1 MKKDFPILKQ
11 KVYGKPL
18 VYLDNASTTQKPKVV
33 IDALV
38 DYYTK
43 YNANV
48 HRGVYFLSEK
58 ATELFEGTRE
68 KVRLFINAS
77 SKREV
82 IFTKG
87 TTDGINLVA
96 SNFHKGDEIIISEME
111 HHSNIVP
118 WQLRGCK
125 IKVIPM
131 NDKGELS
138 YEEFENMISR
148 KTKLVSI
155 VHISNSLG
163 TINPIKKFI
172 KKAHEYDVPVL
183 IDGAQSAAHTQIDVE
198 EIDCDFFVFS
208 GHKMYGPT
216 GVGVLYGKE
225 KFLKEMLP
233 YQGGGD
239 MIKSVKFEKTIYNDL
254 PYKFEAGTPNIA
266 DVIALGAAID
276 YLDRVGIDYIQKYE
290 ADLLHFATK
299 ALLKIEGLKIIGTA
313 KDKSSIISFVID
325 ELHPHDIG
333 TILDQEGVAVR
344 SGQHCTEPV
353 MDHFKVPATTRVS
366 FGIYN
371 EKKDVDAL
379 VSAILKAK
387 KIFDV

>member
-18 VYLDNASTTQKPKVV
+18 VFLDNASTTQKPKIV

-38 DYYTK
+38 DYYSK

-48 HRGVYFLSEK
+48 HRGVYFLSAK
-58 ATELFEGTRE
+58 ATDLFEGTRE
-68 KVRLFINAS
+68 KARLFINAN

-96 SNFHKGDEIIISEME
+96 SNFKSGDEIIISEME

-131 NDKGELS
+131 SDKGELIYS
-138 YEEFENMISR
+138 DFEKMISK
-148 KTKLVSI
+148 KTKLVSL

-172 KKAHEYDVPVL
+172 KKAHEYNVPVL
-183 IDGAQSAAHTQIDVE
+183 IDGAQSAAHVKIDVE
-198 EIDCDFFVFS
+198 DLDCDFFVFS

-216 GVGVLYGKE
+216 GVGILYGKE
-225 KFLKEMLP
+225 KLLNEMLP

-239 MIKSVKFEKTIYNDL
+239 MIKSVKFKKTIYNDL

-266 DVIALGAAID
+266 DVIGLGAAID
-276 YLDRVGIDYIQKYE
+276 YINKSGLDYIHE
-290 ADLLHFATK
+290 IENELLRYATK
-299 ALLKIEGLKIIGTA
+299 ELLEINGLRIIGTA
-313 KDKSSIISFVID
+313 KEKSSIISFVI
-325 ELHPHDIG
+325 EGLHPHDIG
-333 TILDQEGVAVR
+333 TILDQEGIAVR

-353 MDHFKVPATTRVS
+353 MDHFKVSSTTRVS
-366 FGIYN
+366 FAMYN
-371 EKKDVDAL
+371 EKKDVDSL
-379 VSAILKAK
+379 VKAILKAK
-387 KIFDV
+387 KIFNV

>member
-11 KVYGKPL
+11 KIYGKPL

-38 DYYTK
+38 NYYSK

-48 HRGVYFLSEK
+48 HRGVYFLSAK
-58 ATELFEGTRE
+58 ATDLFEATRE
-68 KVRLFINAS
+68 KIRIFINAN
-77 SKREV
+77 SKREI

-96 SNFHKGDEIIISEME
+96 SNFHKDDEIIISEME

-131 NDKGELS
+131 NDKGELNYS
-138 YEEFENMISR
+138 AFEKMISK
-148 KTKLVSI
+148 KTKLVS
-155 VHISNSLG
+155 VVQISNSLG
-163 TINPIKKFI
+163 TINPIKKII
-172 KKAHEYDVPVL
+172 KKAHEYNVPVL
-183 IDGAQSAAHTQIDVE
+183 VDGAQSAAHLKIDVE
-198 EIDCDFFVFS
+198 DMDCDFFVFS

-216 GVGVLYGKE
+216 GVGILYGKE
-225 KFLKEMLP
+225 KLLNEMLP

-266 DVIALGAAID
+266 GVIGLGAAID
-276 YLDRVGIDYIQKYE
+276 YINRMGIEYIQE
-290 ADLLHFATK
+290 LENELLNYATK
-299 ALLKIEGLKIIGTA
+299 ELLKINGLQIIGTA
-313 KDKSSIISFVID
+313 KEKTSIISFVI
-325 ELHPHDIG
+325 ENLHPHDIG
-333 TILDQEGVAVR
+333 TILDREGIAVR

-379 VSAILKAK
+379 VKAIQKAK
-387 KIFDV
+387 KIFNV

>member
-1 MKKDFPILKQ
+1 MKKDFPIFKQ
-11 KVYGKPL
+11 KIKGKPL

-38 DYYTK
+38 DYYSK

-77 SKREV
+77 SKREI

-96 SNFHKGDEIIISEME
+96 SNFHKDDEVIISEME

-131 NDKGELS
+131 NDKGELD
-138 YEEFENMISR
+138 YEEFENMITR
-148 KTKLVSI
+148 KTKLVSL

-163 TINPIKKFI
+163 TVNPIKKFI
-172 KKAHEYDVPVL
+172 KKAHEYNVPVL
-183 IDGAQSAAHTQIDVE
+183 IDGAQSAAHTKIDVE
-198 EIDCDFFVFS
+198 ELDCDFFVFS
-208 GHKMYGPT
+208 SHKMYGPT
-216 GVGVLYGKE
+216 GLGILYGKE
-225 KFLKEMLP
+225 KLLNEMPP

-266 DVIALGAAID
+266 DVVAFGAAID
-276 YLDRVGIDYIQKYE
+276 YLNRVGIDYIQSYE

-299 ALLKIEGLKIIGTA
+299 ALLKINGLKIIGTA
-313 KDKSSIISFVID
+313 KEKSSIISFVI
-325 ELHPHDIG
+325 EGLHPHDIG
-333 TILDQEGVAVR
+333 TILDEEGIAVR

-353 MDHFKVPATTRVS
+353 MNHFKIPATTRAS

-371 EKKDVDAL
+371 DKKDIDAL
-379 VSAILKAK
+379 VKAILKAK
-387 KIFDV
+387 KIFNV